1 MNTTIIS
8 RAAWT
13 VIYVSSIAFINWL
26 FVVIP
31 PVPVPAFNTVFPPV
45 MLVVGFVFVFRDFCQ
60 RAIGHHVLFA
70 MLAGG
75 VVSYFMSAP
84 AVAIASVAAFS
95 ISESVDWLVYTFT
108 RKPLSQRILYSSL
121 ISVPIDTV
129 VFLKLVDLFDF
140 AGSFLVILAK
150 FGGAVVFWWFLRV
163 REANHLVLVEV

>member
-1 MNTTIIS
+1 MNTITFNRITW
-8 RAAWT
+8 AA
-13 VIYVSSIAFINWL
+13 IYVTSIAFINWL

-31 PVPVPAFNTVFPPV
+31 PIPVPAFNTVFPPV

-60 RAIGHHVLFA
+60 RAIGHYVLLA

-75 VVSYFMSAP
+75 AVSYFMAAP
-84 AVAIASVAAFS
+84 AVAIASVAAFA

-129 VFLKLVDLFDF
+129 VFLHLVDLLDV
-140 AGSFLVILAK
+140 AGAALVILAK
-150 FGGAVVFWWFLRV
+150 FAGAIVFWWFLRY
-163 REANHLVLVEV
+163 REAKPALA